1 MSKIIDFKC
10 TYENSIGM
18 YKEVTQKTDLQF
30 PEAYK
35 HWDSMALLATELKNH
50 DKALYCELPFCHT
63 VEGEAM
69 GGTINYGDEN
79 IGPRAKDYICTTAK
93 EILALPE
100 IDYSKGRISE
110 VLKACK
116 YLREKGEN
124 VVLYV
129 SGPFTIMNVLI
140 EPRHVFKIFKKEP
153 EVMKAIFLKFQ
164 NEILR
169 FVAEAQK
176 AGVNMISYGDSSG
189 GLNILGPK
197 FSEQVVEMFT
207 YPLLKSIEQ
216 VISDETIVLL
226 CPKTT
231 FALLGTDRAVWKD
244 IQLEAPIK
252 YAKACIEVIGKAK
265 FVGQMCIKSKEFEL
279 NNGIIKT
286 VNLL

>member
-1 MSKIIDFKC
+1 MGKIIDFKC
-10 TYENSIGM
+10 TYENSIGI
-18 YKEVTQKTDLQF
+18 YKEVTQKMDLQF

-35 HWDSMALLATELKNH
+35 HWESMASLSIQLKKH
-50 DKALYCELPFCHT
+50 DTAVFCELPFCHT

-69 GGTINYGDEN
+69 GGIINYGDEN

-93 EILALPE
+93 EILDLPQ

-140 EPRHVFKIFKKEP
+140 DPRYVFKIFKKNP
-153 EVMKAIFLKFQ
+153 EVMQDIFHKFQ

-197 FSEQVVEMFT
+197 FSQQVVEMFT
-207 YPLLKSIEQ
+207 YPLLKSMEETL
-216 VISDETIVLL
+216 SDKTIVLL

-231 FALLGTDRAVWKD
+231 FALLGTDKAVWKD
-244 IQLEAPIK
+244 IKLKAPMKYSEACVK
-252 YAKACIEVIGKAK
+252 VIGEVK
-265 FVGQMCIKSKEFEL
+265 FVGQMCIKNSEFEL
-279 NNGIIKT
+279 KNGIIKT
-286 VNLL
+286 VSLL

>member
-10 TYENSIGM
+10 TYENSIGV
-18 YKEVTQKTDLQF
+18 YKEVTQNMKLKF

-35 HWDSMALLATELKNH
+35 HWDSMAILSEELK
-50 DKALYCELPFCHT
+50 KQESAIFCELPFCHT

-69 GGTINYGDEN
+69 GGNINYGDEN
-79 IGPRAKDYICTTAK
+79 IGPRAKDYVCKTV
-93 EILALPE
+93 EELLALPE

-124 VVLYV
+124 VALYV

-140 EPRHVFKIFKKEP
+140 DPLHIFKIFRKKP
-153 EVMKAIFLKFQ
+153 EVMKEIFNKFQ
-164 NEILR
+164 SEILR
-169 FVAEAQK
+169 FIAEAQK

-216 VISDETIVLL
+216 TINNETIVLL

-231 FALLGTDRAVWKD
+231 FALLGTDRAVWSD
-244 IQLEAPIK
+244 IQLDGPIN

-265 FVGQMCIKSKEFEL
+265 FVGQMCIKNKEFEL
-279 NNGIIKT
+279 KNGIIKT
-286 VNLL
+286 LTLL

>member
-10 TYENSIGM
+10 TYENSIGV
-18 YKEVTQKTDLQF
+18 YKEVTQNMNLQF
-30 PEAYK
+30 PDAYK
-35 HWDSMALLATELKNH
+35 HWDSMAILSEELKNH
-50 DKALYCELPFCHT
+50 ESAVFCELPFCHT

-69 GGTINYGDEN
+69 GGNINYGDEN
-79 IGPRAKDYICTTAK
+79 IGPRAKDYVCKTA
-93 EILALPE
+93 EELLALPE

-124 VVLYV
+124 VALYV

-140 EPRHVFKIFKKEP
+140 DPLHIFKLFKKNP
-153 EVMKAIFLKFQ
+153 EVMKEIFNKFQ

-169 FVAEAQK
+169 FIVEAQK
-176 AGVNMISYGDSSG
+176 VGVNMISYGDSSG

-216 VISDETIVLL
+216 TINNETIVLL

-231 FALLGTDRAVWKD
+231 FALLGTDRAVWSD
-244 IQLEAPIK
+244 IQLDGPIN

-265 FVGQMCIKSKEFEL
+265 FVGQMCIKNKEFEL
-279 NNGIIKT
+279 KNGIIKT
-286 VNLL
+286 ITLL